1 MFIKQ
6 LSVFVEN
13 ESGRLKDVTRILYE
27 NGINIYALSIADTSE
42 FGIFRI
48 IVDDDEKAVQ
58 VLRDSDFSVKLTDV
72 FCICVPHMPG
82 GLYKIIDIFSNNSVN
97 IEYMYAFPIGKE
109 APIIIKTDDV
119 EKALEVINKNN
130 LKVWLKEDICK

>member
-27 NGINIYALSIADTSE
+27 NNINIYALSIADTSE

-48 IVDDDEKAVQ
+48 IVQDEEKAAK
-58 VLRDSDFSVKLTDV
+58 VLRDNDFSVKLTDV
-72 FCICVPHMPG
+72 FCISVPHAAG
-82 GLYKIIDIFSNNSVN
+82 GLYHIINVFSENGVN
-97 IEYMYAFPIGKE
+97 IEYMYAFPIGKV
-109 APIIIKTDDV
+109 APIIIKTDDID
-119 EKALEVINKNN
+119 KALEVINKNN